1 MRALVRGAAR
11 RLISEG
17 TVATAFLMV
26 FVPASLRA
34 QAPRIFT
41 ELDTALVSVG
51 DRMAFTVRVEH
62 DPAAIVPEQ
71 ESQCRRHVER
81 NAPP

>member
-41 ELDTALVSVG
+41 ELDTALVSVRSG
-51 DRMAFTVRVEH
+51 ERRVGKECRSRWAPEH
-62 DPAAIVPEQ
+62 
-71 ESQCRRHVER
+71 
-81 NAPP
+81 